1 MRSGSGKL
9 DNIAFYIFLITVFL
23 APLAFWANKFV
34 PLEMIKFLVIS
45 TGVIASAV
53 LIAFVV
59 LKERRISLPPASLCR
74 TSTLLIIS
82 IIVSSILSL
91 HFGKSFFGQAFEV
104 GNASYLILMFLAG
117 FVAFNLTQKQK
128 DRAIVIYFAIVSSYI
143 ILFLLHVLRIIFGES
158 FLSFGVLTSSTLT
171 VFGNWYGLATFS
183 FVVFIISIFA
193 VLFLKLSRKMK
204 IVFWVLTALSALS
217 VIIVGDMRVWYVG
230 AIVFL
235 GLSIILFIEKWR
247 VLRSTGA
254 TSMSRFWKALP
265 LVPIITFLVFGL
277 FIYRGASIVGPVVTK
292 LKISHTEIRLPWQ
305 TTLDVTSSV
314 IQNYPM
320 FGVGSN
326 NFSDAYQA
334 YKPLLINSTE
344 AWGTEFV
351 YGFGLVPTFIASHG
365 VLGSLLWILLFVFFG
380 IIATKIL
387 KNLPSDA
394 EKRFM
399 LLSSFTISAFLWLL
413 AFITV
418 PGHAVLLLTFVIT
431 AIFVSLGI
439 SYGVINESVYSPAV
453 GSKIYKL
460 FASIVALVILILIV
474 WGLVNIKKVIAFS
487 YFIHGLSEYN
497 TSQNLEKADMAFTTA
512 IKFDNSD
519 LYWRSKAEVAIATA
533 QKLAGTINSSMSA
546 STTQA
551 VLTDINNVLN
561 RGIADAKMATAY
573 NPKNYYNYISEARV
587 AEIAA
592 GVKMPNG
599 YENALKAYNSA
610 IGLNPYNPSLY
621 LNLANFEAKNS
632 KYDDAI
638 RDLGRALQVK
648 NNYLDAVFLLSQV
661 YSAKGD
667 IQNAITA
674 ASVAVQLNPQN
685 SVLLFQLGLLKY
697 YAKDYAG
704 STQALEEAIK
714 YQPDYANAKYF
725 LGLSLARQNNT
736 TKALAIFEELAE
748 KNSDNQEIALII
760 ANLRSGRSIFT
771 DVKNPVTAT
780 PEKRAGL
787 PVKEKK

>member
-1 MRSGSGKL
+1 
-9 DNIAFYIFLITVFL
+9 
-23 APLAFWANKFV
+23 
-34 PLEMIKFLVIS
+34 
-45 TGVIASAV
+45 
-53 LIAFVV
+53 
-59 LKERRISLPPASLCR
+59 
-74 TSTLLIIS
+74 
-82 IIVSSILSL
+82 
-91 HFGKSFFGQAFEV
+91 
-104 GNASYLILMFLAG
+104 
-117 FVAFNLTQKQK
+117 
-128 DRAIVIYFAIVSSYI
+128 
-143 ILFLLHVLRIIFGES
+143 
-158 FLSFGVLTSSTLT
+158 
-171 VFGNWYGLATFS
+171 
-183 FVVFIISIFA
+183 
-193 VLFLKLSRKMK
+193 
-204 IVFWVLTALSALS
+204 
-217 VIIVGDMRVWYVG
+217 
-230 AIVFL
+230 
-235 GLSIILFIEKWR
+235 
-247 VLRSTGA
+247 
-254 TSMSRFWKALP
+254 
-265 LVPIITFLVFGL
+265 
-277 FIYRGASIVGPVVTK
+277 
-292 LKISHTEIRLPWQ
+292 
-305 TTLDVTSSV
+305 
-314 IQNYPM
+314 
-320 FGVGSN
+320 
-326 NFSDAYQA
+326 
-334 YKPLLINSTE
+334 
-344 AWGTEFV
+344 
-351 YGFGLVPTFIASHG
+351 
-365 VLGSLLWILLFVFFG
+365 
-380 IIATKIL
+380 
-387 KNLPSDA
+387 
-394 EKRFM
+394 
-399 LLSSFTISAFLWLL
+399 
-413 AFITV
+413 
-418 PGHAVLLLTFVIT
+418 
-431 AIFVSLGI
+431 
-439 SYGVINESVYSPAV
+439 
-453 GSKIYKL
+453 
-460 FASIVALVILILIV
+460 
-474 WGLVNIKKVIAFS
+474 
-487 YFIHGLSEYN
+487 
-497 TSQNLEKADMAFTTA
+497 MAFTTA